1 MENPAFNQ
9 QQIDSEGVKNLL
21 NGDLLGN
28 LEGHLKSLNGGLQR
42 ETGGN
47 DLAGSLLSMING
59 NKDDVKGIFEAVK
72 TSLGDTFNQETIKN
86 GLDAAKGLIGANR
99 PEVLKAIDFDCLEKD
114 ITNPDCFDLSGTS
127 SVGDSDRLTATSKGF
142 DLRVSSAIIYI

>member
-9 QQIDSEGVKNLL
+9 QQINSEGVKNLL
-21 NGDLLGN
+21 NGGDLLGN

-42 ETGGN
+42 ESAGN
-47 DLAGSLLSMING
+47 DLASTLLSMING

-99 PEVLKAIDFDCLEKD
+99 PELIKAIDCLEKD
-114 ITNPDCFDLSGTS
+114 YTNPNCFDLSDTS
-127 SVGDSDRLTATSKGF
+127 SMSDSDRLTATSMGF
-142 DLRVSSAIIYI
+142 DLRVSSENIRL